1 MAGDVHD
8 IVEVFEPVL
17 FAEKEER
24 ADRFRAFNVTDLGEE
39 APLVGVGDGVYE
51 AFVIDDVYGDYTIA
65 LGSFNVS
72 GK

>member
-1 MAGDVHD
+1 M
-8 IVEVFEPVL
+8 
-17 FAEKEER
+17 FAEEEER
-24 ADRFRAFNVTDLGEE
+24 ADRFRAFNVADLGKE

-51 AFVIDDVYGDYTIA
+51 AFVVDDVNGDNSIA